1 MIDKDLDHKATIIQK
16 TWRGHMTRVRIRKV
30 NEAFAKFQ
38 QKFRA
43 KRQRDNDL
51 RQREN
56 ARHELRF
63 QLVLEHRRKQRQR
76 KMEMLELLE
85 ILPPGQIESYL
96 EKQREYSA
104 KLIQANFRGYLSR
117 KQFQNERIQLMRT
130 RAAVQIQ
137 RAVI

>member
-1 MIDKDLDHKATIIQK
+1 
-16 TWRGHMTRVRIRKV
+16 MTRVRIRKV